1 MEVLYK
7 KLTGEFAKFSEQYFV
22 DCSFPYSGCEGG
34 DTKVGLRLTR
44 MRQYLVYEE
53 DWPYTAN
60 CMVTVIICFFN
71 LLSGLSIFKTRF

>member
-71 LLSGLSIFKTRF
+71 LLSGLSIL